1 MFVTQNQKL
10 NEFFE
15 IYNNLEKPL
24 QEFLVQCAKDLLD
37 AQSKL

>member
-1 MFVTQNQKL
+1 MFITQNQKF

-24 QEFLVQCAKDLLD
+24 QEFLIHCAKDLLN